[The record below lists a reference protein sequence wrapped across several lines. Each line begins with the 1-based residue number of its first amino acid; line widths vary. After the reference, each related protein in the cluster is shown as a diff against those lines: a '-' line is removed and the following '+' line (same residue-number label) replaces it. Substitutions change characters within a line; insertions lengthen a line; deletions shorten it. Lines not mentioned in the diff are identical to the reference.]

1 MIIII
6 LVYVGRFFMTV
17 WWILILQG
25 FSKSRWTSYIEGSSS
40 TSNGDDKY
48 KYNTYSHNG

>member
-1 MIIII
+1 
-6 LVYVGRFFMTV
+6 MTV

-40 TSNGDDKY
+40 STSNADDKY